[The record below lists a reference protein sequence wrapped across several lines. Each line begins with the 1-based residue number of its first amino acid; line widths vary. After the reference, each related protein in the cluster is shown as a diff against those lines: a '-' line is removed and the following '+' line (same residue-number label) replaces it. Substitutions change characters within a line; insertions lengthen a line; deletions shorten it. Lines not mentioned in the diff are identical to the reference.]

1 MATMSPPTMILH
13 RSFQKEIEFSL
24 QQIMS
29 PLLLAPLAVRNK
41 HQSTH
46 IDDQGEAFAIQG
58 PVLLVLPPLG
68 VNNQAQS
75 LPTATIGLQSYKTKS
90 HELIQELTLLPLHL
104 QSMDYK
110 LPRIKS

>member
-1 MATMSPPTMILH
+1 MIP
-13 RSFQKEIEFSL
+13 L
-24 QQIMS
+24 QQA
-29 PLLLAPLAVRNK
+29 LLALRNK

-75 LPTATIGLQSYKTKS
+75 LPTATIGLQSYKTKR
-90 HELIQELTLLPLHL
+90 HELIPEPTLLPLHL
-104 QSMDYK
+104 QRLDYK
-110 LPRIKS
+110 LPWTKS